1 MARSGNP
8 TCQRCGGPLEVLRH
22 PLRRLRGSGYWRE
35 GLRSLFALPLR
46 VCPRCGAIY
55 RFEGQLVAVG
65 AAETAD
71 ELRLKTYREDMAH
84 LRDSF
89 AAVAV
94 AAELA
99 VIWISSGTATFPVLA
114 PIVAIGVGG
123 GALLPFTYFARKAR
137 DARAE
142 LKRLREAR
150 VKGELP
156 A

>member
-1 MARSGNP
+1 MTSVQP
-8 TCQRCGGPLEVLRH
+8 SCDRCGSGLEILKH

-55 RFEGQLVAVG
+55 RYEGQLLAVG
-65 AAETAD
+65 AAETAE
-71 ELRLKTYREDMAH
+71 ELRLKSYREDMAH

-94 AAELA
+94 AAEFA
-99 VIWISSGTATFPVLA
+99 VIWMSAGTAVFPLMA
-114 PIVAIGVGG
+114 PVIAIGVGG
-123 GALLPFTYFARKAR
+123 SVLLPFAYFARKAR
-137 DARAE
+137 EARRE
-142 LKRLREAR
+142 LKRLRQLR

-156 A
+156 P

>member
-1 MARSGNP
+1 MTTSTNP
-8 TCQRCGGPLEVLRH
+8 ACQRCGEPLAVLRH

-35 GLRSLFALPLR
+35 GLRSLFTLPLW
-46 VCPRCGAIY
+46 VCSRCGAIY
-55 RFEGQLVAVG
+55 RHEGTLVAAG
-65 AAETAD
+65 AVETAD
-71 ELRLKTYREDMAH
+71 ELRLKSYREDMAH

-99 VIWISSGTATFPVLA
+99 VIWMSAGANVFPLAA
-114 PIVAIGVGG
+114 PIAAIGVGG
-123 GALLPFTYFARKAR
+123 VALVPFAYFARRAR
-137 DARAE
+137 DARRE

-150 VKGELP
+150 IKGELT

>member
-1 MARSGNP
+1 MTRTANP
-8 TCQRCGGPLEVLRH
+8 QCQRCGAALEVLKH

-55 RFEGQLVAVG
+55 RYEGQLLAAG

-71 ELRLKTYREDMAH
+71 ELRLKSYREDMAH

-94 AAELA
+94 TAELA
-99 VIWISSGTATFPVLA
+99 VIWMSAGVASFPLLG
-114 PIVAIGVGG
+114 PLVAIGVGG

-137 DARAE
+137 DARRE
-142 LKRLREAR
+142 LNRLRSIR

-156 A
+156 P

>member
-1 MARSGNP
+1 
-8 TCQRCGGPLEVLRH
+8 
-22 PLRRLRGSGYWRE
+22 
-35 GLRSLFALPLR
+35 
-46 VCPRCGAIY
+46 
-55 RFEGQLVAVG
+55 
-65 AAETAD
+65 
-71 ELRLKTYREDMAH
+71 MAH

-99 VIWISSGTATFPVLA
+99 VIWISAGTATFPVLA

>member
-1 MARSGNP
+1 MNP
-8 TCQRCGGPLEVLRH
+8 RCERCGSPLELLKH

-55 RFEGQLVAVG
+55 RYEGQLLAAG
-65 AAETAD
+65 AAETSD
-71 ELRLKTYREDMAH
+71 ELRVKSYREDMAH

-99 VIWISSGTATFPVLA
+99 VIWMSAGTAAFPILA
-114 PIVAIGVGG
+114 PMVAIGVGG
-123 GALLPFTYFARKAR
+123 GALLPFAYFARKAR
-137 DARAE
+137 EARRE
-142 LKRLREAR
+142 MKRLRAAR
-150 VKGELP
+150 MKGELP
-156 A
+156 P

>member
-1 MARSGNP
+1 MPVPQSVP
-8 TCQRCGGPLEVLRH
+8 CQRCGTALEVLKH

-35 GLRSLFALPLR
+35 GLKSLFALPLR

-55 RFEGQLVAVG
+55 RYEGQLLAVG
-65 AAETAD
+65 AVETAD
-71 ELRLKTYREDMAH
+71 EVHLQSYRDDMAH

-99 VIWISSGTATFPVLA
+99 VIWMSAGTAVFPVLA
-114 PIVAIGVGG
+114 PAVAIGVGG
-123 GALLPFTYFARKAR
+123 GALLPFVYFGRKAR
-137 DARAE
+137 DARRE

-150 VKGELP
+150 LKGQLP
-156 A
+156 P